1 MKFSDQAT
9 ATLLMTLQKC
19 LIEETDIVDLLKEWN
34 LTEENGELYVTN
46 PPIIQVT
53 STEEENQTSNKFEVP
68 DDL

>member
-19 LIEETDIVDLLKEWN
+19 LMEEKDIVDLLKEWN
-34 LTEENGELYVTN
+34 LTEEGGELYVTN
-46 PPIIQVT
+46 PPVIQV
-53 STEEENQTSNKFEVP
+53 SSNEENTEPSNKFEVP